1 MKKNRI
7 RTKPLGSAFDKG
19 TRAVED
25 IHRTIADLPFEILER
40 LGVLEKSGEE
50 IKKIHDET
58 VGAIYDTIRE
68 VGRKVADY
76 ADDVGDEVVHTTK
89 GDREKAAKETRK
101 AA

>member
-1 MKKNRI
+1 MKNDKNG
-7 RTKPLGSAFDKG
+7 TKPLGNAFDKG
-19 TRAVED
+19 TRTVED
-25 IHRTIADLPFEILER
+25 IHLAISDLPFGILKR

-68 VGRKVADY
+68 VGHKVAGF
-76 ADDVGDEVVHTTK
+76 ADDLEEDVVHVTK
-89 GDREKAAKETRK
+89 GTRKAAAKETRT